1 MTVNPLNRRFAM
13 IATCAM
19 AALQAAPAWAEDTIK
34 VGLVAEMSG
43 PFSEFGKQMEAGIK
57 LYQKHHGDT
66 VAGKKVVVLTKDVG
80 GPNPE
85 LAKRVATELIV
96 RDKVQV
102 LAGFGF
108 TPNALSVAPLAT
120 QAKLPMLVM
129 NAAASGLTAKSPYM
143 LRTSFSY
150 EHIVPPIAQWSY
162 RQGVRKAYVLVAD
175 YAPGHDA
182 EQAFIKAFT
191 EAGGEIVGKLR
202 TPVMTVDFA
211 AYMQRIKDAKPDA
224 VFTFV
229 NAGDVAPAL
238 MKEFREKGLHEA
250 GIKLI
255 GTGDIVFESAFDAI
269 GDKGL
274 GVVTSYP
281 YSMSHVSTLNQQFVQ
296 GFKQMAVGSSRPTIM
311 AVSAYDAMAALYA
324 ALQKTGGKADGATLM
339 EAFRNLSWESPRGS
353 VRLDAQSRDIMQT
366 NYIRRYEKQ
375 GTGFANVEIDK
386 VAP

>member
-1 MTVNPLNRRFAM
+1 MSAISRRSLLALS
-13 IATCAM
+13 AM
-19 AALQAAPAWAEDTIK
+19 AAALAAAPVHAQEVVKI
-34 VGLVAEMSG
+34 GMVAEMSG
-43 PFSEFGKQMEAGIK
+43 PFADFGKQMQAGIA
-57 LYQKHHGDT
+57 LYQKQHGDT
-66 VAGKKVVVLTKDVG
+66 VAGKKVVIVTKDVG

-85 LAKRVATELIV
+85 LAKRLATELLV

-102 LAGFGF
+102 LTGFGF

-120 QAKLPMLVM
+120 QAKTPMVVM

-150 EHIVPPIAQWSY
+150 ERIVPPIAQWAY
-162 RQGVRKAYVLVAD
+162 QQGLRKIYVLVSD

-182 EQAFIKAFT
+182 EEAFVKSFT
-191 EAGGEIVGKLR
+191 ALGGEVVGKVR

-211 AYMQRIKDAKPDA
+211 PYVQRIKDAKPDA
-224 VFTFV
+224 LFTFV

-250 GIKLI
+250 GIKMI
-255 GTGDIVFESAFDAI
+255 GTGDIVFESAMPAI

-281 YSMSHVSTLNQQFVQ
+281 YSMQHPSALNKQFVQ
-296 GFKQMAVGSSRPTIM
+296 GLQPLRPTIM
-311 AVSAYDAMAALYA
+311 AASAYDAMAAIYG
-324 ALQKTGGKADGATLM
+324 ALKKTGGKATGPELM
-339 EAFRNLSWESPRGS
+339 EAFKNLSWESPRGP
-353 VRLDAQSRDIMQT
+353 VKLDADTRDLVQS
-366 NYIRRYEKQ
+366 NYIRRYEKV
-375 GTGFANVEIDK
+375 GSDYGNIEFAT

>member
-1 MTVNPLNRRFAM
+1 MSAISRRSLLALS
-13 IATCAM
+13 AM
-19 AALQAAPAWAEDTIK
+19 AAALAAAPVHAQEVVKI
-34 VGLVAEMSG
+34 GMVAEMSG
-43 PFSEFGKQMEAGIK
+43 PFADFGKQMQAGIA
-57 LYQKHHGDT
+57 LYQKQHGDT
-66 VAGKKVVVLTKDVG
+66 VAGKKVVIVTKDVG

-85 LAKRVATELIV
+85 LAKRLATELLV

-102 LAGFGF
+102 LTGFGF

-120 QAKLPMLVM
+120 QAKTPMVVM

-150 EHIVPPIAQWSY
+150 ERIVPPIAQWAY
-162 RQGVRKAYVLVAD
+162 QQGLRKIYVLVSD

-182 EQAFIKAFT
+182 EEAFVKSFT
-191 EAGGEIVGKLR
+191 ALGGEVVGKVR

-211 AYMQRIKDAKPDA
+211 PYVQRIKDAKPDA
-224 VFTFV
+224 LFTFV

-250 GIKLI
+250 GIKMI
-255 GTGDIVFESAFDAI
+255 GTGDIVFESAMPAI

-281 YSMSHVSTLNQQFVQ
+281 YSMQHPSALNKQFVQ
-296 GFKQMAVGSSRPTIM
+296 GLQPLRPTIM
-311 AVSAYDAMAALYA
+311 AASAYDAMAAIYG
-324 ALQKTGGKADGATLM
+324 ALKKTGGKATGPELM
-339 EAFRNLSWESPRGS
+339 EAFKNLSWESPRGP
-353 VRLDAQSRDIMQT
+353 VKLDADTRDLVQS
-366 NYIRRYEKQ
+366 NYIRRYEKV
-375 GTGFANVEIDK
+375 GSEYGNIEFAT

>member
-1 MTVNPLNRRFAM
+1 MFAISRRSLLALSG
-13 IATCAM
+13 IA
-19 AALQAAPAWAEDTIK
+19 AALAAAPVHAQEVVKI
-34 VGLVAEMSG
+34 GMVAEMSG
-43 PFSEFGKQMEAGIK
+43 PFADFGKQMQAGIA
-57 LYQKHHGDT
+57 LYQKQHGDT
-66 VAGKKVVVLTKDVG
+66 VAGKKVVIVTKDVG

-85 LAKRVATELIV
+85 LAKRLATELLV

-102 LAGFGF
+102 LTGFGF

-120 QAKLPMLVM
+120 QAKTPMVVM

-150 EHIVPPIAQWSY
+150 ERIVPPIAQWAY
-162 RQGVRKAYVLVAD
+162 QQGLRKIYVLVSD

-182 EQAFIKAFT
+182 EEAFVKSFT
-191 EAGGEIVGKLR
+191 ALGGEVVGKVR

-211 AYMQRIKDAKPDA
+211 PYVQRIKDAKPDA
-224 VFTFV
+224 LFTFV

-250 GIKLI
+250 GIKMI
-255 GTGDIVFESAFDAI
+255 GTGDIVFESAMPAI

-281 YSMSHVSTLNQQFVQ
+281 YSMQHPSALNKQFVQ
-296 GFKQMAVGSSRPTIM
+296 GLQPLRPTIM
-311 AVSAYDAMAALYA
+311 AASAYDAMAAIYG
-324 ALQKTGGKADGATLM
+324 ALKKTGGKATGPELM
-339 EAFRNLSWESPRGS
+339 EAFKNLSWESPRGP
-353 VRLDAQSRDIMQT
+353 VKLDADTRDLVQS
-366 NYIRRYEKQ
+366 NYIRRYEKV
-375 GTGFANVEIDK
+375 GSDYGNIEFAT